1 MYFCYLY
8 FLIII
13 NSIDAL
19 INPHIIPFFFLLKVA
34 PYLIDFDE
42 NLEHITHRK

>member
-1 MYFCYLY
+1 MNFCYLY

-13 NSIDAL
+13 SSIDAL
-19 INPHIIPFFFLLKVA
+19 INPHIIHFFFLKVA

>member
-1 MYFCYLY
+1 MNFCYLY

-13 NSIDAL
+13 SSIDAL
-19 INPHIIPFFFLLKVA
+19 INPHIILFFLKVA